1 MCTSRI
7 KSSQLRIWKIQICTQ
22 LTYQKISHRST
33 VLTVPRGSL
42 AIKQPFKTFGKG
54 FTIMTHVC
62 GDRWH
67 SWNLN
72 MIAFPDNFPQG
83 GWSQLLAVG
92 ETYQWPWLWLKC
104 RWMVPSNMKKAMYK
118 LIIILWKMMTT
129 DLRQPTLRTRL
140 KTQRTT
146 AASSP
151 PLSRWNILTTIIT
164 IIHHHHHHH
173 HRQFRQGLL

>member
-1 MCTSRI
+1 MCTSHLN
-7 KSSQLRIWKIQICTQ
+7 SSQPRIWKIQI
-22 LTYQKISHRST
+22 TYQKVSHRST

-54 FTIMTHVC
+54 FTAMTHVC

-72 MIAFPDNFPQG
+72 MIAFPDDFPQG

-92 ETYQWPWLWLKC
+92 ESDQWPWC
-104 RWMVPSNMKKAMYK
+104 QWMVPSSMKKAMYK
-118 LIIILWKMMTT
+118 LIIILSKMMTA
-129 DLRQPTLRTRL
+129 DPRQPTRRTRL
-140 KTQRTT
+140 KTQLTI

-151 PLSRWNILTTIIT
+151 PLSRWNIWPTYLKFFV
-164 IIHHHHHHH
+164 HL
-173 HRQFRQGLL
+173 FF